1 MGKGIEVISE
11 EAIITTAKLVGQYIV
26 DHADELI
33 LTEYSDLT
41 KNEIFIRMI
50 RRERPHGSNTPDR

>member
-1 MGKGIEVISE
+1 MISE
-11 EAIITTAKLVGQYIV
+11 EAIKTTAKLVGQYIV

-41 KNEIFIRMI
+41 GDKIFIRMI

>member
-1 MGKGIEVISE
+1 MGKGIEVISD
-11 EAIITTAKLVGQYIV
+11 EAIKTTAKLVGQYIV

-41 KNEIFIRMI
+41 GDEIFIRMI
-50 RRERPHGSNTPDR
+50 RRKTPHGSNTPDR

>member
-1 MGKGIEVISE
+1 MISE